1 MGLLLL
7 WLVGLLVSR
16 QWRTVETGLEQT
28 EALLKWIEELG
39 GGVDG
44 ISLQSIPGM
53 GMGVVT
59 TRDLEVYTEPYCV
72 YEAK

>member
-1 MGLLLL
+1 MMSTALLLL
-7 WLVGLLVSR
+7 GLVLAVRRAGGASV
-16 QWRTVETGLEQT
+16 EQT
-28 EALLKWIEELG
+28 EALLEWIEDLG

-59 TRDLEVYTEPYCV
+59 TRDLEV
-72 YEAK
+72 